1 MYSDIKVAVIGANG
15 KAGKYLVKALL
26 DRGIRMKV
34 LLRNTDLSDPLI
46 EVVKGDMKDLS
57 TVRSLIAGCNVVIS
71 TIGQHKDEPLI
82 SSLATAH
89 VITVMNEYQIA
100 RYILIAGITIDIP
113 GDKKSPYNTEMSEF
127 MKRSY
132 PVVVADKQKAF
143 DLLTNSTLDWTLVRL
158 PFIVQTDL
166 RGTLAVSIE
175 DCPGDHINT
184 TDLGCFLADQI
195 FEKEYIRK
203 APFIAS
209 L

>member
-1 MYSDIKVAVIGANG
+1 MKVAVIGANG
-15 KAGKYLVKALL
+15 KAGKSLVKALL

-46 EVVKGDMKDLS
+46 EVVKGDMNDLS

-71 TIGQHKDEPLI
+71 TIGQPKDEPLI

-89 VITVMNEYQIA
+89 IITVMNKYQIA

-113 GDKKSPYNTEMSEF
+113 GDKKSPYNTEMCEF

-143 DLLTNSTLDWTLVRL
+143 DLSTNSTLDWTLVRL

-166 RGTLAVSIE
+166 RGTLAVNTE

-184 TDLGCFLADQI
+184 SDLGSFLADQI